1 MISSIQLLEYSNS
14 SIWRNFAPCF
24 QRRNKTDTTA
34 TQAKDDFTKISIFV
48 STMSFI
54 IDCTNIWISEVPI
67 QNEYSFHES
76 SLFSSRFLGWWW
88 TSINVFVYIY
98 FSDFGLYITSL
109 RLDKPKN
116 SISFTSALSD
126 AFAILKTDIC
136 VNIFRCSPSFIH
148 SKIAE
153 IWTLN
158 FICDLGSNFDH
169 LIVGRVRSKSNE
181 CARQSKTKTN
191 QFRSAKDYQRPKK
204 RSYESM

>member
-1 MISSIQLLEYSNS
+1 M
-14 SIWRNFAPCF
+14 NFW
-24 QRRNKTDTTA
+24 
-34 TQAKDDFTKISIFV
+34 S
-48 STMSFI
+48 
-54 IDCTNIWISEVPI
+54 I

-76 SLFSSRFLGWWW
+76 SLFKSRFLGSWW

-98 FSDFGLYITSL
+98 FSDFGLYITTL
-109 RLDKPKN
+109 RQDKPKN

-126 AFAILKTDIC
+126 AFAILKTYIC
-136 VNIFRCSPSFIH
+136 VNIFRCSPSFNH

-158 FICDLGSNFDH
+158 LICDLGSNFDH

-191 QFRSAKDYQRPKK
+191 QTNQVLWDQGRLRPSPSRQRPKK